1 MIKIH
6 DWLLDRVSLYY
17 QMWLWVFGKSTHNT
31 LRDECCPDFSCCYPN
46 IKKDPFYKRLWYA
59 IKYPFWSLCYNIC
72 AGIENLSYK
81 NNERKKWRL

>member
-1 MIKIH
+1 MIKIS
-6 DWLLDRVSLYY
+6 DWLVDRCSVYY
-17 QMWLWVFGKSTHNT
+17 QMWIWVFGKSIHNT
-31 LRDECCPDFSCCYPN
+31 LRDECCSN

-72 AGIENLSYK
+72 SGIENLSYK